1 MNDSTENRASRR
13 SKARRATM
21 AAVAGTAA
29 AAMTVG
35 LAGAPANAATTIDV
49 TWEPFYTAGALAGLL
64 NVVGDAIP
72 GLTFGSDAASYNSG
86 PPQNAFV
93 SVATSV
99 PLIGEVVINLTLLL
113 QHLNDSSVDNLY
125 NTLAGIPT
133 PRCAGN
139 YASNCRYALE
149 LATSEA
155 SLNLAEAYRTQIQS
169 VTTGQTPAGFVPFEA
184 SPTSTAAKP
193 TQTNQ
198 LLGFLQNPLR
208 PNGGFYSRFPE
219 WAEAFGINPEMPAAG
234 KYKSSDEK
242 IALNTSTLDVT
253 WAYDPAADL
262 PAVFNGLAF
271 ANSLWAT
278 LPLTLATGGET
289 KVVIS
294 DGVGNPSDLTA
305 VGLFAAQFLQLS
317 LAAILGPPPDG
328 KPFYVTLASNQ
339 LPILTPV
346 RAPGLLINA
355 ALNALNSPY
364 LLGNP
369 FADAIEPALKILI
382 NTAYTDVLPP
392 DKIDQCATGCGE
404 GQTPKTWAE
413 LGYSAYDRS
422 FLTGGVQTR
431 FGSVQP
437 LTPEER
443 AAVPG
448 DVWNALIGGIQAQFE
463 KPFWGILVPANPQ
476 EAAPPAA
483 VQAAAPVLPAAAVTP
498 AAVEPAAPT
507 PVANSI
513 VAEPEPVDVA
523 AVSPAVAEPGP
534 QSAPEPAV
542 APQVEVPEPEPVVAA
557 LDEAAAEEAAAEEA
571 VVAEPDL
578 AELGAALDDEAPTET
593 STATSRSTRGGGVPS
608 QRRGASS
615 DTANAESS
623 AAGDRDADS

>member
-1 MNDSTENRASRR
+1 MNDSTGNRATRR
-13 SKARRATM
+13 SKTRRATM

-35 LAGAPANAATTIDV
+35 LAAPANSATTLNV

-64 NVVGDAIP
+64 NVVGDAFP
-72 GLTFGSDAASYNSG
+72 GLTLGNEAASYNSG

-93 SVATSV
+93 SVATTV
-99 PLIGEVVINLTLLL
+99 PLLGDIIINLTLLL

-133 PRCAGN
+133 PQCAGS

-149 LATSEA
+149 LGTTEAT
-155 SLNLAEAYRTQIQS
+155 LNLAEAYRTQIQS

-184 SPTSTAAKP
+184 SPTSTSAKP

-198 LLGFLQNPLR
+198 VLGFLQNPLR

-219 WAEAFGINPEMPAAG
+219 WAEAFGVDPLMPAAG
-234 KYKSSDEK
+234 KYKSADEK

-253 WAYDPAADL
+253 WAYDPTADL

-278 LPLTLATGGET
+278 LPLSLATGGET
-289 KVVIS
+289 KLVIS
-294 DGVGNPSDLTA
+294 DGAGTPLTTTDI
-305 VGLFAAQFLQLS
+305 GLFVAQFLQIS
-317 LAAILGPPPDG
+317 LASILGAPPDG
-328 KPFYVTLASNQ
+328 KPFYITLASNQ
-339 LPILTPV
+339 LPILTPA

-392 DKIDQCATGCGE
+392 DKLNQCATGCGE

-413 LGYSAYDRS
+413 LGYTAYDRS
-422 FLTGGVQTR
+422 FLTSGVQTR
-431 FGSVQP
+431 FGSVDP

-448 DVWNALIGGIQAQFE
+448 DVWNALIDGVQAQLA

-476 EAAPPAA
+476 QPTPP
-483 VQAAAPVLPAAAVTP
+483 VKAAAPVSPAAAVAAAAAEPDAP
-498 AAVEPAAPT
+498 A
-507 PVANSI
+507 PVANSVSAESTSFEGAA
-513 VAEPEPVDVA
+513 VAPVVVEPEA
-523 AVSPAVAEPGP
+523 APKVEV
-534 QSAPEPAV
+534 SAPEPA
-542 APQVEVPEPEPVVAA
+542 AAA
-557 LDEAAAEEAAAEEA
+557 LEEAAADEA
-571 VVAEPDL
+571 EPAEPDL
-578 AELGAALDDEAPTET
+578 ADLGAVLDDEAPAET
-593 STATSRSTRGGGVPS
+593 SAATSRATRGGGEPT
-608 QRRGASS
+608 QRRGASTDS
-615 DTANAESS
+615 GGSEGS
-623 AAGDRDADS
+623 AARRAS